1 MNKINSFIFGIFLL
15 VSCSKD
21 TATNPEVIEKPIE
34 DVWSVNKN
42 NQYALNVVIFKPTD
56 GTIEEDMVDNVS
68 NVMLYVQKWYEKQM
82 ELNGYGKKTFGLVTN
97 QQGKAKV
104 TIVDGLEPSTYYA
117 DNSRDVNKEVNQY
130 FDDNPD
136 EKMSNHTFVLGKKD
150 SGVPFYGLGKNAFA
164 TSSDFVLTSTGEF
177 IGDLELMICDKLG
190 GIMHELGHGLNLP
203 HCAHKASDLPK
214 IALMSFGN
222 HTYQKDGKSSLVFLT
237 ASDCAIL
244 NVSETFNKK
253 DKLYYDDAKDKMYYD
268 DAEIKLES
276 FSVQKDN
283 AKQATI
289 VQGFLTSNVK
299 ANHFYVGHNGYP
311 LEGGYDNITFTTPLS
326 ATNKENEFSFSLEMP
341 YTDIFNGFQAK
352 DIFELSLVVVL
363 DNGLKSILYKYDY
376 TIDALSPEPNED
388 IEKEYEAFVLSDR
401 SEWVIT
407 ANTNTT
413 SNPAAQMLDGNLDT
427 YWHSI
432 WPYVIADKGAH
443 VITIDM
449 SEAKTFEGV
458 YLLSDRSGGQFRPK
472 HVILETSND
481 GSTWNNVQQNTIATI
496 GEAREVMLNFDT
508 TVTSQYLR
516 LTIDEVYVSSGTEE
530 NLIFTEVDIIE

>member
-21 TATNPEVIEKPIE
+21 TATNPEVIEKTKE

-97 QQGKAKV
+97 QLGKAKV
-104 TIVDGLEPSTYYA
+104 TIVDGLEPSNYYA
-117 DNSRDVNKEVNQY
+117 DNSRNVNKEVNQY

-164 TSSDFVLTSTGEF
+164 TTNDFVLTSTGEF

-222 HTYQKDGKSSLVFLT
+222 HTYQKDRESSLVFLT

-253 DKLYYDDAKDKMYYD
+253 DKLYYDDA
-268 DAEIKLES
+268 EIKLES

-283 AKQATI
+283 VKQATI

-326 ATNKENEFSFSLEMP
+326 ATTKENEFSFSLEMP
-341 YTDIFNGFQAK
+341 YTDIFNDYQAK
-352 DIFELSLVVVL
+352 DILELSLVVVL
-363 DNGLKSILYKYDY
+363 DNGLKSVLYKYDY

-388 IEKEYEAFVLSDR
+388 IEKEYKAFVLSDR
-401 SEWVIT
+401 SGWGIT

-413 SNPAAQMLDGNLDT
+413 SNPEAQMLDGNLDT

-458 YLLSDRSGGQFRPK
+458 YLFSDRSGGQFRPK

-481 GSTWNNVQQNTIATI
+481 GFTWNNVQQNTIASI
-496 GEAREVMLNFDT
+496 GEAREVILNFDT
-508 TVTSQYLR
+508 TVTSQHLR
-516 LTIDEVYVSSGTEE
+516 ITVDEVYISSGTEE

>member
-1 MNKINSFIFGIFLL
+1 MKRLFFLIILFGFFY
-15 VSCSKD
+15 SCSD
-21 TATNPEVIEKPIE
+21 DNISTEEIDEQDI
-34 DVWSVNKN
+34 WSVNKS
-42 NQYALNVVIFKPTD
+42 NQYALNVVIFKPTG
-56 GTIEEDMVDNVS
+56 GTVEKEMIENVS
-68 NVMLYVQKWYEKQM
+68 LMMLYVQKWFEKQM
-82 ELNGYGKKTFGLVTN
+82 DMQGFGKKSFGLLTN
-97 QQGKAKV
+97 QHGKVKITV
-104 TIVDGLEPSTYYA
+104 VSGSKSSDYYK
-117 DNSRDVNKEVNQY
+117 DNNREVNKEVKKY
-130 FDDNPD
+130 FIDHPD
-136 EKMSNHTFVLGKKD
+136 ERLSNHIFVLGKDD

-164 TSSDFVLTSTGEF
+164 TSKDFLMTSTGKF
-177 IGDLELMICDKLG
+177 LGDLELMVCDKLG

-203 HCAHKASDLPK
+203 HCAHRASDLPK

-222 HTYQKDGKSSLVFLT
+222 HTYQNSSKSDLVFLT

-253 DKLYYDDAKDKMYYD
+253 DKLYYD

-311 LEGGYDNITFTTPLS
+311 LEGGYDNITFTTPLN

-341 YTDIFNGFQAK
+341 YTDIFNDFQAK

-363 DNGLKSILYKYDY
+363 DNGLKSMLYKYDY

-401 SEWVIT
+401 SEWGIT

-427 YWHSI
+427 YWHSE
-432 WPYVIADKGAH
+432 WPYTIVDNGAH
-443 VITIDM
+443 TITINTG
-449 SEAKTFEGV
+449 EEKTFKGL
-458 YLLSDRSGGQFRPK
+458 YFLSDRSEGQFRPK
-472 HVILETSND
+472 NLIIENSSDGIVWNEINETTLTS
-481 GSTWNNVQQNTIATI
+481 I
-496 GEAREVMLNFDT
+496 GLAREVKVLFDAT
-508 TVTSQYLR
+508 ITSKHLR
-516 LTIDEVYVSSGTEE
+516 ISIDEVYQSSGIEE
-530 NLIFTEVDIIE
+530 NLIFTEIDIIK